1 MIINSKKKSLNCV
14 LLRKGGDKLF
24 IHSYFPKP
32 KLPLISINYQKNINT
47 LNHSPLFS
55 EKNFFSVDNNKNLNI
70 NSNNNKYKKINN
82 TLKISTIHNETPKNE
97 QSSFDF
103 DPNNN
108 SIQSIINKKT
118 KTKNTGTSINSDDF
132 LSYEK
137 TLNNFNNKKSIVNNK
152 TFIYVNSNNITLNNN
167 FDNNKNDLSLNHNYQ
182 NFRIDDSISDS
193 KKSSIELTLNNKKDF
208 KKDLK
213 IKENLKKLNN
223 KKKFVFIQKFL
234 KNNRNFLIDDYL
246 KYNFLLKK
254 NKFLSNNK
262 DNKDSRCNF
271 LTNKN
276 ENNKK
281 EGQPILIKDIRIKS
295 LLNDYE
301 NKKKTLLKLS
311 PFIIRNNY
319 LNKNNMNTISGIKDY
334 EIKINLN
341 KKSKYN
347 IKLGN
352 IGNIFD
358 LSKRK

>member
-47 LNHSPLFS
+47 LNHFPIFS
-55 EKNFFSVDNNKNLNI
+55 EKNYFSVDNNKNLNI

-97 QSSFDF
+97 QSSFDLH
-103 DPNNN
+103 NN
-108 SIQSIINKKT
+108 SIESIINKKT

-152 TFIYVNSNNITLNNN
+152 TFIYVNNNNITLNTN

-182 NFRIDDSISDS
+182 TFRIDDSISDS
-193 KKSSIELTLNNKKDF
+193 KKSSILKKDI
-208 KKDLK
+208 K
-213 IKENLKKLNN
+213 IKEKLKKLNN
-223 KKKFVFIQKFL
+223 KKKFVFIQNFL

-254 NKFLSNNK
+254 NKFLSSNK
-262 DNKDSRCNF
+262 DNKDSRCDF
-271 LTNKN
+271 LNNKN

-301 NKKKTLLKLS
+301 NKKNKL
-311 PFIIRNNY
+311 
-319 LNKNNMNTISGIKDY
+319 
-334 EIKINLN
+334 
-341 KKSKYN
+341 
-347 IKLGN
+347 IKL
-352 IGNIFD
+352 
-358 LSKRK
+358 